1 MSSLER
7 RVFNELKSHPNY
19 SPVLIAFK
27 LGVTPTQVT
36 VAIKQL
42 ATWKVI

>member
-1 MSSLER
+1 MSQLER

-27 LGVTPTQVT
+27 LGVAPTQVSF
-36 VAIKQL
+36 AIKQL
-42 ATWKVI
+42 ATRGVI

>member
-7 RVFNELKSHPNY
+7 SVFNELKSHPNY
-19 SPVLIAFK
+19 SLVLIAFK
-27 LGVTPTQVT
+27 LGVPPTQVS

-42 ATWKVI
+42 AKQGVI

>member
-1 MSSLER
+1 MSQLER

-19 SPVLIAFK
+19 SPVLVAFK
-27 LGVTPTQVT
+27 LGVPPTQVS

-42 ATWKVI
+42 AKRGVI